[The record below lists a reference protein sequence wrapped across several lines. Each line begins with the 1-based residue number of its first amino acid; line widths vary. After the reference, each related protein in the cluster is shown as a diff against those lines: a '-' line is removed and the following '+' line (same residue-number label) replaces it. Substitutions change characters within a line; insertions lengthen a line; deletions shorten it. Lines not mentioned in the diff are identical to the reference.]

1 VQRTTGDEL
10 SLACQKQ
17 GLFLVVESTRS
28 AVTLRPYQREALRAV
43 LSPPAG
49 VWRSLVVM
57 ATGAGKTVFFA
68 AYLDRVLRPGRRA
81 LVVAPREE
89 LLDQAA
95 EKIHAVAPDIA
106 VEVEQ
111 AERRAGSGM
120 LLFGA
125 SDRRVVVASVQSLHA
140 RRRARFAVDE
150 FDAIIVDEAHHSSS
164 KSYRDVLNYF
174 GAFDEVQR
182 TPVIGVTATPDRS
195 DGVGLGV
202 VYQSIACVY
211 GISELVDAGYLV
223 QPRAYRVESTVD
235 LSSVKVA
242 RGDYDQAALE
252 TAVNQRERN
261 AMIVAAYQHYAA
273 DRLAVVFAAGVAHA
287 QVLAKTF
294 SAAGVPAEAVLGTTP
309 REIRSGMYRR
319 FATGT
324 TKVLVNYGVL
334 TEGFDAPETGC
345 IVLARPTQSSLLITQ
360 MLGRGLRLHPGKT
373 DCICLDVQDSTI
385 GRSCVSVP
393 QLFGLPPK
401 MNLRGRSAVAV
412 RKRYDS
418 LDPAVATGVDSF
430 EELAQALRD
439 ARLGVRATVVNLLK
453 ASVVPEEVAQ
463 YSVLRWYILDRN
475 RYGISLAGGGRAE
488 IAVDTLG
495 RWSGAIVQGMQRRE
509 LFSGLEKVEEA
520 FQRADEAVCS
530 LPGNSQVF
538 LGQGQ
543 RWHSKPRKPSQ
554 EQLLVRLGVFPTV
567 QSIPDD
573 LLRGGASL
581 LISQA
586 VASRQAARASSR

>member
-1 VQRTTGDEL
+1 M
-10 SLACQKQ
+10 
-17 GLFLVVESTRS
+17 
-28 AVTLRPYQREALRAV
+28 TLRPYQHEALDAV
-43 LSPPAG
+43 MSPPPG

-68 AYLDRVLRPGRRA
+68 AYLDRMLRPGRRA
-81 LVVAPREE
+81 LVIAPREE

-95 EKIHAVAPDIA
+95 EKIHAIAPDMA
-106 VEVEQ
+106 VEIEQ

-120 LLFGA
+120 SLFGA
-125 SDRRVVVASVQSLHA
+125 RDRRVVVGSVQSLHA
-140 RRRARFAVDE
+140 RRRSRFAPDE
-150 FDAIIVDEAHHSSS
+150 FDAIIVDEAHHSAS
-164 KSYRDVLNYF
+164 KSYREILEYF

-202 VYQSIACVY
+202 VYQWIACVY

-223 QPRAYRVESTVD
+223 QPRAYRVESLVD
-235 LSSVKVA
+235 LSTVKVS

-252 TAVNQRERN
+252 AAVNQRERN
-261 AMIVAAYQHYAA
+261 AMIVAAYQEYAA
-273 DRLAVVFAAGVAHA
+273 GRLAVVFAAGVGHA

-294 SAAGVPAEAVLGTTP
+294 SAAGVAAESVLGTTP
-309 REIRSGMYRR
+309 RDVRAGMYRR
-319 FATGT
+319 FASGT

-345 IVLARPTQSSLLITQ
+345 VVLARPTQSSLLITQ
-360 MLGRGLRLHPGKT
+360 MLGRGLRLHPGKS

-401 MNLRGRSAVAV
+401 MNLRGRSAVKV
-412 RKRYDS
+412 RQRYDS
-418 LDPAVATGVDSF
+418 LDPSVASGVDSF

-439 ARLGVRATVVNLLK
+439 ARRGVRATVVNLLK
-453 ASVVPEEVAQ
+453 SSVVPEEVAR
-463 YSVLRWYILDRN
+463 YSDLRWYILDRE

-488 IAVDTLG
+488 ICVDTLG
-495 RWSGAIVQGMQRRE
+495 HWSGAIVQGMQRRE
-509 LFSGLEKVEEA
+509 LFAGVVNIEEA

-530 LPGNSQVF
+530 IPGNNQVS

-543 RWHSKPRKPSQ
+543 RWHAKPRKESQ
-554 EQLLVRLGVFPTV
+554 DKLLVRLGVFPTV
-567 QSIPDD
+567 QSIPGD

-586 VASRQAARASSR
+586 IASRQASRGASGR